1 MFLIWSFLNLIKDD
15 ETKAPKTK
23 KASKLCIAVC
33 VKVKVKAMSSETIDF
48 SLVWNMPNL
57 IFNNDPRTKMKRFA
71 HKQI

>member
-48 SLVWNMPNL
+48 SLVWNMPRVSFVGNQKTYNKYL
-57 IFNNDPRTKMKRFA
+57 FYLV
-71 HKQI
+71 